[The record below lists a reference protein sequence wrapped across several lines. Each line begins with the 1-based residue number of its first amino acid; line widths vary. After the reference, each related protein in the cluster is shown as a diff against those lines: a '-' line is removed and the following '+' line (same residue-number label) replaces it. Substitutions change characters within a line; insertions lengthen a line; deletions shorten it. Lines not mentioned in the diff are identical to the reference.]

1 MACYCRQ
8 LASLPILLSNAKK
21 FCYIVSNTF
30 TFQEKTKKIYD
41 IWVKGNTFPSAV
53 LSQLAEVL
61 KGPAEGAYHF
71 FTRSM
76 SSFLLV
82 QSNICHSSINMR
94 TEIMSNSLC

>member
-8 LASLPILLSNAKK
+8 LASLPILLSNAKN
-21 FCYIVSNTF
+21 FCYVVSNTF